1 MIEDDPIYLKIAQE
15 VRDDLTLQ
23 EMIVI
28 FSLLFGF
35 ALQCVKNKFCPNSWS
50 PSNKIEEK
58 SNEQEGESSTDI
70 QATDRSS
77 HDDRDLADNI
87 SDLRLNSLTKEM
99 EVFQSWWPKK
109 QLTFGET
116 LKSQG
121 Q

>member
-58 SNEQEGESSTDI
+58 TNEQEGESSTDI
-70 QATDRSS
+70 
-77 HDDRDLADNI
+77 
-87 SDLRLNSLTKEM
+87 
-99 EVFQSWWPKK
+99 
-109 QLTFGET
+109 
-116 LKSQG
+116 
-121 Q
+121 